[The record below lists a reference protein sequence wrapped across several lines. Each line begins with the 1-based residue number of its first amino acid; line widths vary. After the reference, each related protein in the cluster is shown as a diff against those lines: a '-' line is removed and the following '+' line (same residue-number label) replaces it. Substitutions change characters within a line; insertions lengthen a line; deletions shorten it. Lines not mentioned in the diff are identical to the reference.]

1 MISELEKKILKS
13 LNENA
18 RKSFREVAKEVG
30 TSTTAIYNNVKKM
43 EKSGLLQGY
52 VPAVDEELLG
62 FTLTAIIALRISQ
75 GKLFGVYEKILN
87 YPEVREIYDLT
98 GEWDTILVCFFKRR
112 RDLDNFLKTK
122 LNIPHIERVT
132 THVVLN
138 VIKDEKRAFIE
149 AL

>member
-43 EKSGLLQGY
+43 EKRGLLLGY

-62 FTLTAIIALRISQ
+62 FTLTAIITMRISQ
-75 GKLFGVYEKILN
+75 GKLFSVYDEIIN

-98 GEWDTILVCFFKRR
+98 GEWDALLVCFFQRR

-122 LNIPHIERVT
+122 LNLPNIERVM